1 MRPNIIE
8 LFETTFKECADMP
21 ALTDYP
27 THQTWTYL
35 QLAESVAKYHIFFKN
50 AGIKRGE
57 KIALMSESTSAF
69 VRAYIAIVTYGAVS
83 VPILPG
89 FSTPD
94 AAFIINHSDSRLLLS
109 EKKIWERIGES
120 QLDNLLGVYDLNE
133 GVILKVSDKQFEE
146 AFKSLPANFKAA
158 YPEGFRP
165 EHIKYEKVDLED
177 LMIISY
183 TSGTTGSPKGV
194 MLPIRSITAN
204 AYFAMAQPLHFRGGN
219 ALSILPLAHAFACAF
234 DMFYPL
240 ALGVHVTLLGK
251 IPSPAI
257 LTKAMAEVKPTIMC
271 VVPLVLEKIVKGKIW
286 PALRK
291 QPVKFLTKIPGVDRL
306 IYKKVN
312 KQLLETFGGRLV
324 EIPTGGAALDPEVE
338 KFLLKIKF
346 PVIVGYGMTECGPL
360 VSYSSRYDF
369 VRTSVGAVVYEGD
382 VKIDKPNKD
391 GIGEVCI
398 NGAHV
403 MLGYYKN
410 PELTAQTIDKDGWL
424 HTGDIGF
431 VREIK
436 GSKVIFL
443 RGRNKT
449 MILSADGQNI
459 YPEEIEFKLNDLPFV
474 TESFVY
480 QDKGSLVALV
490 YPDYDRAKKE
500 GLDLAG
506 IRRQMD
512 ENLAELNAVVGN
524 YERLKEI
531 RLLAEP
537 FVKTP
542 KQSIK
547 RNLYPQEAVFAADE
561 A

>member
-8 LFETTFKECADMP
+8 LFETTFKECAQMP
-21 ALTDYP
+21 ALTDYL
-27 THQTWTYL
+27 THKTSTYL
-35 QLAESVAKYHIFFKN
+35 QLAESVARYHVFFEN
-50 AGIKRGE
+50 AGIRRGD
-57 KIALMSESTSAF
+57 KVALMSESTSAF
-69 VRAYIAIVTYGAVS
+69 VKAYVAVVTYGAVC

-94 AAFIINHSDSRLLLS
+94 AAFIINHSDSRLLMT

-120 QLDNLLGVYDLNE
+120 QLDNIMGVYDLNDAE
-133 GVILKVSDKQFEE
+133 ILKVVDEKFEN
-146 AFKSLPANFKAA
+146 AFKSLPDDFKAK
-158 YPEGFRP
+158 YPDGFSADD
-165 EHIKYEKVDLED
+165 IKYAKVGDED

-204 AYFAMAQPLHFRGGN
+204 AYFAMAQPLHFRGSN

-251 IPSPAI
+251 IPSPTI

-286 PALRK
+286 PVLRK
-291 QPVKFLTKIPGVDRL
+291 QPVKFLTKIPGINNL
-306 IYKKVN
+306 IYKKVCR
-312 KQLLETFGGRLV
+312 QLLDTFGGRLV
-324 EIPTGGAALDPEVE
+324 EVPTGGAALDPEVE

-360 VSYSSRYDF
+360 VSYSTHKDF

-382 VKIDKPNKD
+382 VRIDKPGKD

-436 GSKVIFL
+436 GKKVIFL

-474 TESFVY
+474 QESFVFAEN
-480 QDKGSLVALV
+480 GSLVALV
-490 YPDYDRAKKE
+490 YPNFELAKKQ
-500 GLDLAG
+500 GLDNDAL
-506 IRRQMD
+506 RDKMK
-512 ENLAELNAVVGN
+512 ENVAALNAAVGS
-524 YERLKEI
+524 YERIKEI

-537 FVKTP
+537 FIKTP

-547 RNLYPQEAVFAADE
+547 RNLYPQEAVLL
-561 A
+561 